1 METKPD
7 NAPARSPATHIDAVD
22 WLRGVVMVVMALDHV
37 RDYFYYDLRTNPE
50 NPAVASPAL
59 FFTRWV
65 THFCAPTFVLL
76 AGSGAYL
83 YGTRGRSRLE
93 LAWFLV
99 TRGLGLVVLELT
111 VVRFSAMFNLDYHFS
126 FGQVIWA
133 IGWAIETGLQTTS
146 ESLRYNVPPVG

>member
-1 METKPD
+1 MPRGQRILPKRYETTAMATRDDGGP
-7 NAPARSPATHIDAVD
+7 PVSPGPRLDAVD

-37 RDYFYYDLRTNPE
+37 RDYFYFDLRTNPE
-50 NPAVASPAL
+50 NPAIASPAL

-83 YGTRGRSRLE
+83 YGARGRSRSE

-99 TRGLGLVVLELT
+99 TR
-111 VVRFSAMFNLDYHFS
+111 
-126 FGQVIWA
+126 
-133 IGWAIETGLQTTS
+133 
-146 ESLRYNVPPVG
+146 